1 VVIDTAPTGHTLLL
15 LDATQSYHK
24 EIQKSQGDIPE
35 SVKNL
40 LPRLRD
46 ASQTEVV
53 IVTLAE
59 ATPVY
64 EAMRLQADLKR
75 AGINNKWWVINS
87 SLLMT
92 DTKSP
97 LLKAKSFGEVSWI
110 NKVDE
115 IAQGHVV
122 VVPWKGEDLTGEN
135 LVALV
140 R

>member
-1 VVIDTAPTGHTLLL
+1 M
-15 LDATQSYHK
+15 
-24 EIQKSQGDIPE
+24 
-35 SVKNL
+35 KNL

-46 ASQTEVV
+46 EKETEVV

-87 SLLMT
+87 SLFMT
-92 DTKSP
+92 NTKSP
-97 LLKAKSFGEVSWI
+97 LLKAKSCSEFPWI

-115 IAQGHVV
+115 IAQGHVAV
-122 VVPWKGEDLTGEN
+122 IPWKGEELTGKH

-140 R
+140 K